1 MPKTWKR
8 IEELFDAA
16 SLQAPELRA
25 QFLEE
30 ACPDDAE
37 LRREVL
43 SLLNSADT
51 ANSFLE
57 DPPVRS
63 AEQRP
68 KLQRGYKL
76 DHFEILELIGR
87 GGMGDVYRALDLRLK
102 RDVALKVLPA
112 DFACDPASVV
122 RFEREA
128 RAASALSHPNI
139 VQVYQVGHNDGIYW
153 IASELVPG
161 HPLRHLIE
169 RGAVP
174 VRRAI
179 EIAIQI
185 SDGLAGG
192 ACGRYCS
199 SRFKSRKR
207 DAHARGQSENPG
219 FRIGEEW

>member
-16 SLQAPELRA
+16 SLQAPELRTK
-25 QFLEE
+25 FLEE

-51 ANSFLE
+51 ASSFLE
-57 DPPVRS
+57 DPPVQS

-68 KLQRGYKL
+68 KLQRGYAL

-87 GGMGDVYRALDLRLK
+87 GGMGDVYRARDLRLK

-112 DFACDPASVV
+112 DFARNPANVT

-139 VQVYQVGHNDGIYW
+139 VHVYEVGHTDGIYGSPQESDRQQ
-153 IASELVPG
+153 AGMTAEG
-161 HPLRHLIE
+161 
-169 RGAVP
+169 RGFVDW
-174 VRRAI
+174 R
-179 EIAIQI
+179 
-185 SDGLAGG
+185 SDEKGLDADLGLAGLL
-192 ACGRYCS
+192 RVS
-199 SRFKSRKR
+199 DR
-207 DAHARGQSENPG
+207 DS
-219 FRIGEEW
+219 